1 MKKRPISIFL
11 LIAPVIMLAG
21 CSGISTDVRG
31 SVEYK
36 TISKA
41 WNAVEA
47 ANQELTICGSASLF
61 DSFMRAYLIH
71 DLNQSAEVVETPD
84 MKVAIEAL
92 FADKCS

>member
-1 MKKRPISIFL
+1 MFL
-11 LIAPVIMLAG
+11 LIAPAIMLAG
-21 CSGISTDVRG
+21 CSGVSTDVRS

-61 DSFMRAYLIH
+61 DSFMRAYLIL
-71 DLNQSAEVVETPD
+71 DLNQSEEVVDTPE
-84 MKVAIEAL
+84 MKLAIAAL
-92 FADKCS
+92 YSDTCE

>member
-1 MKKRPISIFL
+1 MKTRSISLFF

-21 CSGISTDVRG
+21 CSGTDVRG

-41 WNAVEA
+41 WDVVEA
-47 ANQELTICGSASLF
+47 ENLELTICGSASLF
-61 DSFMRAYLIH
+61 DSFMQAYLIH
-71 DLNQSAEVVETPD
+71 DLNQPKELVDTPD
-84 MKVAIEAL
+84 MKVAIEAA